1 MIMSYIREKIIL
13 ILRARGSGSGMHE
26 IKNNEL
32 LVWNMNLSYKKQI
45 EKTFNGKKIQTNA

>member
-26 IKNNEL
+26 IKNNKL